1 MVNDLGE
8 RQESYFCKF
17 TFGQFVTFATLEIAM
32 LFFVFYLGARF
43 GPEIAGLQPLHPSD
57 SESDSDVENPRDVL
71 EIPSREV
78 LSYTDPQPGAP
89 NGSESALKTLRSSNA
104 EPDAKPD
111 AKIDDQLL
119 RGTQNVVRVKSSD
132 RALYTVQ
139 VGSYP
144 TVREGTGMVERWKG
158 RGYEAYLTL
167 GEIPG
172 RGIWYRV
179 RIGNF
184 GSKEEAEHLAR
195 LINAKEK
202 SSAIVVAQED

>member
-8 RQESYFCKF
+8 RQEGYFCKF

-43 GPEIAGLQPLHPSD
+43 GPEIAGLAGASSH
-57 SESDSDVENPRDVL
+57 EARVEAEVETPRDVAAVS
-71 EIPSREV
+71 PREV
-78 LSYTDPQPGAP
+78 LTYTEPQAQPVD
-89 NGSESALKTLRSSNA
+89 STLRTLRAPSTEA
-104 EPDAKPD
+104 ETAILKS
-111 AKIDDQLL
+111 AQS
-119 RGTQNVVRVKSSD
+119 VVRVKQSD
-132 RALYTVQ
+132 RSRYTVQ

-144 TVREGTGMVERWKG
+144 TVKEGTDMVEQWKG
-158 RGYEAYLTL
+158 RGYEAYMTL

-184 GSKEEAEHLAR
+184 SSRAEAEKMAGS
-195 LINAKEK
+195 INAKER
-202 SSAIVVAQED
+202 SAVIVVAQET

>member
-17 TFGQFVTFATLEIAM
+17 TFGQFVTFATLEIGM

-43 GPEIAGLQPLHPSD
+43 GPEIAGLQTATPEEASVE
-57 SESDSDVENPRDVL
+57 SEPETSRDIV
-71 EIPSREV
+71 EIPGREG
-78 LSYTDPQPGAP
+78 LSYTDPLAQPQDATLKSLRAP
-89 NGSESALKTLRSSNA
+89 SSEAENEIMKSA
-104 EPDAKPD
+104 
-111 AKIDDQLL
+111 
-119 RGTQNVVRVKSSD
+119 QNVVRVKQSD
-132 RALYTVQ
+132 RSRYTVQ

-144 TVREGTGMVERWKG
+144 TVREGTGMVEKWKG
-158 RGYEAYLTL
+158 RGYEAYMTL

-184 GSKEEAEHLAR
+184 GSKEEAEKTAES
-195 LINAKEK
+195 INSKEK
-202 SSAIVVAQED
+202 SSAIVVAQDN